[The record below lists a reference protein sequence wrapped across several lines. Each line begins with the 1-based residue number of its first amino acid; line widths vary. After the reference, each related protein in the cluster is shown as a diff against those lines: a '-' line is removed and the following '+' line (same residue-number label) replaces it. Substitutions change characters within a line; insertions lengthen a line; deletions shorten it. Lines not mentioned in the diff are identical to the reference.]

1 MTTVLTSLLILTL
14 LPIVCSWIS
23 GYYRAQQLGSID
35 NKEPRSQSLS
45 LTGAGA
51 RAVAAQSNSWE
62 ALALFSAALLALL
75 LAGVDLETVATQAM
89 IVAVLRILYVPFYLF
104 DVDKLRSLAFIG
116 SFGICIYFFIVAIR
130 AV

>member
-14 LPIVCSWIS
+14 LPIICSWIS